1 VKGEFFCG
9 NCRRFLKLEF
19 RASTRPNGVA
29 QCTFCR
35 EKAIAARAKRA
46 TDVIGEY
53 PNGKPLLRKHDTAH
67 REKAKRARY
76 ASGSCAT
83 FFKKAGIA

>member
-1 VKGEFFCG
+1 MHLLP
-9 NCRRFLKLEF
+9 RR
-19 RASTRPNGVA
+19 RRSR
-29 QCTFCR
+29 
-35 EKAIAARAKRA
+35 ARAKRA
-46 TDVIGEY
+46 TDVIGTY

-76 ASGSCAT
+76 ASGSGCAT